1 MENIFIALLPPWVET
16 GLQPA
21 FYDKESGTILQQ
33 VSRMW
38 AKMIELGAGFNK
50 FTKDTADCVNEYISK
65 FTDLYNYVHDYFDNL
80 DVQEEINNKLDAMVE
95 AGTLQEIITAYIQ
108 SNVAWVFDT
117 VADMKLAEN
126 LVSGSYAQTLG
137 FYSANDGGGAI
148 YKITDSGTANEMDV
162 IAIGSTLYAN
172 LQYGNEINVKQ
183 LGAYGDNTHSDDTFI
198 TRGVTLAN
206 STSLPL
212 AIPEGTYKIDNAIT
226 MKHIK
231 INCIGYINNANLL
244 TLGANSSGSTKTNV
258 YMYRCNNVQIEGAK
272 NSYFNI
278 EHAGNITL
286 YADGNSA
293 NYTSIAYNKIDGIA
307 CTGLTITGENGGWI
321 NENEINIKRCSGDI
335 LITGDYPHNNNHI
348 TDICIE
354 GSEKKIQI
362 ENGHNNY
369 IYYRGESNPTV
380 TIDNGTSCFGNVVAK
395 QYTSI
400 FYRLFDQAEINT
412 NNTLNFIGKQNQP
425 TIKLQQIMGVNK
437 KSIKSINA
445 DLYINSSD
453 LIAGSYKTIYQNSNL
468 NGNLPFAVLVEAD
481 IASQRVYIKCFDEND
496 QPMQANVRSTG
507 TSWNSTNQEYGL
519 GSDTKRQI
527 ITYYPTDGVKR
538 IELRIATGTHAF
550 GWANAYMISN
560 FYNIDN
566 LENEIDITRKYLD
579 TAPTSTGRYW
589 EKGDIIYNSNPTAGG
604 NIGWVCVETGHPGT
618 WKAFGTISS

>member
-1 MENIFIALLPPWVET
+1 MVQFAKPLNPFIVFCQKTIPLAFDESMSFMEAIYALKAYLENEIVSTVNTNAQAVADLTNLVNQLQDYVE
-16 GLQPA
+16 
-21 FYDKESGTILQQ
+21 
-33 VSRMW
+33 
-38 AKMIELGAGFNK
+38 
-50 FTKDTADCVNEYISK
+50 
-65 FTDLYNYVHDYFDNL
+65 HYFDNL

-95 AGTLQEIITAYIQ
+95 DGTLQEIITAYIQ
-108 SNVAWVFDT
+108 SNVAWCFDT

-126 LVSGSYAQTLG
+126 LISGSYAQTLG
-137 FYSANDGGGAI
+137 FYSANDGGGAM

-162 IAIGSTLYAN
+162 IAIGATLYAN

-198 TRGVTLAN
+198 ARGVTLAN

-212 AIPEGTYKIDNAIT
+212 EIPEGTYKIDNAIT

-244 TLGANSSGSTKTNV
+244 TLGANSSGGTKTNV

-293 NYTSIAYNKIDGIA
+293 NNTSIAYNKIDGIA
-307 CTGLTITGENGGWI
+307 CTGFTISGENGGWI
-321 NENEINIKRCSGDI
+321 NENEINIKRCSGNI
-335 LITGDYPHNNNHI
+335 LITGDYSHNNNHI

-354 GSEKKIQI
+354 GADKNIQI
-362 ENGHNNY
+362 DIGHDNY

-380 TIDNGTSCFGNVVAK
+380 SIENSIYCFGNVVAK

-400 FYRLFDQAEINT
+400 FYRLFDQAEINA

-425 TIKLQQIMGVNK
+425 TIKLQQIMAVNK
-437 KSIKSINA
+437 KTMKSLNA

-453 LIAGSYKTIYQNSNL
+453 LIVGNSKVLYQNSNL
-468 NGNLPFAVLVEAD
+468 NGNLPFALLVESD
-481 IASQRVYIKCFDEND
+481 IASQRIYIKCFDEND
-496 QPMQANVRSTG
+496 QPMQANVRSTAIA
-507 TSWNSTNQEYGL
+507 WNSDNSDYRL
-519 GSDTKRQI
+519 GTDTKRQI
-527 ITYYPTDGVKR
+527 VTYYPTDGVKR
-538 IELRIATGTHAF
+538 IELIIKSGTHGF
-550 GWANAYMISN
+550 DWANAYIISN

-566 LENEIDITRKYLD
+566 LENEIDTMRKYLD
-579 TAPTSTGRYW
+579 DAPTSTGRYW
-589 EKGDIIYNSNPTAGG
+589 NKGDIIYNSNPTAGG
-604 NIGWVCVETGHPGT
+604 NIGWVCIEAGHPGT
-618 WKAFGTISS
+618 WKAFGAIAS